1 MHDLVIRGGTVVDGT
16 GGPPFVADVAVDDD
30 RIVAVG
36 VSGRARRSIDADGA
50 LVTPGWV
57 DIHTHYDGQVTWDS
71 MVEPSSRHGVTS
83 VVMGNCG
90 VGFAPARTGSEAHD
104 FLISLMEGVEDIPG
118 AALHEGLPWNWESF
132 PQYLDAVD
140 ARPHV
145 LDLGAQMP
153 HAALRAYVM
162 GARGGDHDEEP
173 TSDEIAEMS
182 RLTEEALMA
191 GALGFAT
198 SRTANHRSRTGE
210 KIGSLTATRAEL
222 FGIGDALG
230 RAQRGVFQFVSDLR
244 DLDDELGMMRE
255 LGERNDRPVSVSLI
269 QTDVQPDRWREVL
282 HRLEDFAHEGVDMKA
297 QVAARP
303 VGLLLSLEGSM
314 NPFMLCPTYAALA
327 HLPLPER
334 VAALRAPATRVA
346 ILAEQTVRGNA
357 LVKAVS
363 SQFDKLFQL
372 GDPPDYEQ
380 PRSASIGARA
390 EATGVDPKGLVY
402 DLLLERGGREML
414 YYPAGNYSAFNLDAT
429 REMAMHALTMPG
441 LSDGGAH
448 VGVICDGSFPTFNL
462 LHWAKDRKR
471 GPKLPIEHLVHRQT
485 QKTASHVGWND
496 RGVVGEGR
504 KADLNVIDLDAMRLY
519 PPRFVYDLP
528 CAGRRLLQDVDGYV
542 ATVCS
547 GAVTFDHGEHTG
559 ELPGRVVRG
568 ATAAVKSAS

>member
-1 MHDLVIRGGTVVDGT
+1 MVDGT
-16 GGPPFVADVAVDDD
+16 GAPPFVGDVAVDGD

-36 VSGRARRSIDADGA
+36 EVTGGARRSIDADGA

-90 VGFAPARTGSEAHD
+90 VGFAPAHTGSEAHD

-222 FGIGDALG
+222 FGIGEALG
-230 RAQRGVFQFVSDLR
+230 RARRGVFQFVSDLR
-244 DLDDELGMMRE
+244 DLDDELGMMRAV
-255 LGERNDRPVSVSLI
+255 GERNGRPVSVSLI

-282 HRLEDFAHEGVDMKA
+282 HRLEDFAREGVDMKA

-314 NPFMLCPTYAALA
+314 NPFMLCPTYATLA
-327 HLPLPER
+327 HLPLGER
-334 VAALRAPATRVA
+334 VAAMRAPATRAA
-346 ILAEQTVRGNA
+346 ILAEQTVRGSA

-402 DLLLERGGREML
+402 DLLLERDGHEML

-429 REMAMHALTMPG
+429 REMALHALTMPG

-448 VGVICDGSFPTFNL
+448 VGVICDGSFPTYNL
-462 LHWAKDRKR
+462 LHWAKDRTR
-471 GPKLPIEHLVHRQT
+471 GPKLPIEHVVHRQT
-485 QKTASHVGWND
+485 QKTASHVGWDD

-504 KADLNVIDLDAMRLY
+504 KADLNVIDLDSMRLH

-547 GAVTFDHGEHTG
+547 GAVTFEHGEHTG

-568 ATAAVKSAS
+568 ATTALGSNS